1 MRVPDSTVPVRA
13 AIRRALHELALET
26 ASCLPRRFHRLAAI
40 VLIGNLMIAVVP
52 IHVSAQS
59 LHWWVAD
66 MLEGIRESA
75 DEDGS
80 VLAHAPLTGALDAGE
95 SASIQVH
102 TCSGILYTAVGI
114 CDFGCNDLDLTAYDS
129 SGDVLDSDVRSDQF
143 PVLAFTA
150 AESGITTLSVE
161 MVSCTDSCD
170 WGVQLFIEDG
180 MVPAPLDAGDGGA
193 STWSANWDRYV
204 GIYRG
209 PSGDTTVLRH
219 NNRLVVLF
227 PLARQQVV
235 ATGVLQPTGTTHVFV
250 LESDGSSVDRDR
262 MRFVVNDA
270 GQATAVFVA
279 RDESRRVG

>member
-1 MRVPDSTVPVRA
+1 MLCS
-13 AIRRALHELALET
+13 
-26 ASCLPRRFHRLAAI
+26 LAAI
-40 VLIGNLMIAVVP
+40 ALIGGLMIAAVP
-52 IHVSAQS
+52 IRVSAQS

-150 AESGITTLSVE
+150 AKSGITTLSVE
-161 MVSCTDSCD
+161 MVSCTGSCD
-170 WGVQLFIEDG
+170 WGVQLFIED
-180 MVPAPLDAGDGGA
+180 PIARAAPGSGDGGA
-193 STWSANWDRYV
+193 STWSLDWDRYV

-227 PLARQQVV
+227 PLARQQVL

-250 LESDGSSVDRDR
+250 LESDGSSVDGEQV
-262 MRFVVNDA
+262 RFVVNDESEM
-270 GQATAVFVA
+270 TTVFVED
-279 RDESRRVG
+279 RELRRVG

>member
-1 MRVPDSTVPVRA
+1 
-13 AIRRALHELALET
+13 
-26 ASCLPRRFHRLAAI
+26 
-40 VLIGNLMIAVVP
+40 
-52 IHVSAQS
+52 
-59 LHWWVAD
+59 

-150 AESGITTLSVE
+150 AESGITTLSVD
-161 MVSCTDSCD
+161 MVSCTGSCD
-170 WGVQLFIEDG
+170 WGVQLFMEDPIA
-180 MVPAPLDAGDGGA
+180 PAAPGSGDGGA
-193 STWSANWDRYV
+193 STRASDRGRYV
-204 GIYRG
+204 GTYRG
-209 PSGDTTVLRH
+209 IGGVTTILLH
-219 NNRLVVLF
+219 DNRLVVLF
-227 PLARQQVV
+227 PLSRQQVV

-250 LESDGSSVDRDR
+250 LEGDGSSVNGDRV
-262 MRFVVNDA
+262 RFAVNDA
-270 GQATAVFVA
+270 GEVTSVFVA
-279 RDESRRVG
+279 GLESRRVG

>member
-1 MRVPDSTVPVRA
+1 
-13 AIRRALHELALET
+13 
-26 ASCLPRRFHRLAAI
+26 
-40 VLIGNLMIAVVP
+40 
-52 IHVSAQS
+52 
-59 LHWWVAD
+59 

-170 WGVQLFIEDG
+170 WGVQLFIEDPTA
-180 MVPAPLDAGDGGA
+180 PAAPGSDDGGA
-193 STWSANWDRYV
+193 STSASDRGRYV
-204 GIYRG
+204 GTYRG
-209 PSGDTTVLRH
+209 PGGDTTILRH
-219 NNRLVVLF
+219 ENQLMALLPLSQQQNGVTGLLRPTGSAHVFRLV
-227 PLARQQVV
+227 
-235 ATGVLQPTGTTHVFV
+235 
-250 LESDGSSVDRDR
+250 SDGSSADGQRV
-262 MRFVVNDA
+262 RFVVN
-270 GQATAVFVA
+270 GMGEVTAVFVA
-279 RDESRRVG
+279 GQESRRVE